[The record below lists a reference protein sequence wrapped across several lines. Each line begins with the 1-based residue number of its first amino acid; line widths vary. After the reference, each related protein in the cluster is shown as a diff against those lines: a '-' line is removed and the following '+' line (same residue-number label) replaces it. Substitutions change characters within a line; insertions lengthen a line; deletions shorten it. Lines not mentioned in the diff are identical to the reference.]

1 MMGLGNLLRNATV
14 QKLAQ
19 DVLMRMDAETA
30 HRATINA
37 LKFGLAPSGAPS
49 PSNLQTAFCGLD
61 LPNPIGMAPGFDKNA
76 EVFAPLGRAGFG
88 FVEVGTVTPRP
99 QQGNP
104 APRVFRVP
112 EAMGVINRL
121 GFNND
126 GHQAAFERLKDRA
139 PGQIVGVN
147 IGANKDSVDFVADY
161 VVGVKT
167 FSPLADYL
175 TANISSPNTP
185 GLRNLQAEDALRR
198 LLAALVETR
207 AAQPRQTPILLKIA
221 PDLDEAEMDSIA
233 RTVLESGIDGLIVSN
248 TTISRDAV
256 AGLENAGETGG
267 LSGKPLFNLATR
279 RLAQMR
285 LRLGPDFP
293 MIGVGGIHSAQ
304 SAIAKFE
311 AGANVVQLYS
321 ALVYGGLE
329 MIEEIK
335 SGLSLDVA
343 SRGFADVSSLTG
355 TAANDWAEGRK
366 TL

>member
-1 MMGLGNLLRNATV
+1 MGISDFMRNAAV
-14 QKLAQ
+14 QKFGQ

-37 LKFGLAPSGAPS
+37 LKFGLVPAGNPTPA
-49 PSNLQTAFCGLD
+49 NLATSFCGLD
-61 LPNPIGMAPGFDKNA
+61 LPNPVGMAPGFDKNA
-76 EVFAPLGRAGFG
+76 EVFGPLAKAGFG
-88 FVEVGTVTPRP
+88 FVEVGTLTPRA
-99 QQGNP
+99 QKGNP
-104 APRVFRVP
+104 TPRVFRIP

-121 GFNND
+121 GFNNE
-126 GHQAAFERLKDRA
+126 GHEFAFERLKGRK
-139 PGQIVGVN
+139 PGQTVGIN
-147 IGANKDSVDFVADY
+147 IGANKDSEDFVADY
-161 VVGVKT
+161 VVGVT
-167 FSPLADYL
+167 RFSPLADYL

-185 GLRNLQAEDALRR
+185 GLRSLQAEDALRR

-221 PDLDEAEMDSIA
+221 PDLGEAEMDAIA
-233 RTVLESGIDGLIVSN
+233 RTILESGIDGLIVSN
-248 TTISRDAV
+248 TTLSRDAV
-256 AGLENAGETGG
+256 AGLENADEIGG

-293 MIGVGGIHSAQ
+293 LVGVGGIHSAQ

-311 AGANVVQLYS
+311 AGANVIQLYS
-321 ALVYGGLE
+321 ALVYGGLD

-335 SGLSLDVA
+335 SGLSQTV
-343 SRGFADVSSLTG
+343 SERGLAGVSALSG
-355 TAANDWAEGRK
+355 AAVTDWAEGRI